1 MVGRFWEFL
10 DSKIINSRNMLF
22 GGFLVIFTQNCTHS
36 GCPLVI
42 FQMYQKSSC
51 YNCSS
56 IYHMPLRNSCIKNH
70 IAKASCLKFFFFFG
84 SPRSTSILGQGSDPR
99 HSCNLCRSCSTGS
112 FNPLLWARDWIC
124 VRALLRHR
132 RSSCTTVGIPKTL
145 FDCIPSFMLL
155 TRCLLSNRI
164 ITLLFFSF
172 LW

>member
-1 MVGRFWEFL
+1 
-10 DSKIINSRNMLF
+10 MLF

-99 HSCNLCRSCSTGS
+99 HSYDLCCR
-112 FNPLLWARDWIC
+112 
-124 VRALLRHR
+124 
-132 RSSCTTVGIPKTL
+132 CT
-145 FDCIPSFMLL
+145 SA
-155 TRCLLSNRI
+155 RCLTHCPGWGSILCPREAVNHVAPQQQLPKI
-164 ITLLFFSF
+164 FFF
-172 LW
+172 AIKPQC